1 MEFHDG
7 RVVLHIGDC
16 FDVLD
21 SLPENSVDAVV
32 TDPPY
37 HLTSI
42 VERFGAPN
50 AKPTISATQRRF
62 NKTGYCTSIGKD
74 GT

>member
-21 SLPENSVDAVV
+21 TLPENSVDAVV

-62 NKTGYCTSIGKD
+62 R
-74 GT
+74 

>member
-42 VERFGAPN
+42 VERFGAP
-50 AKPTISATQRRF
+50 ALM
-62 NKTGYCTSIGKD
+62 
-74 GT
+74 